1 MLPILP
7 DSPSSV
13 LQLLNADKKA
23 LNSFA
28 QRIITDV
35 QGGHEN
41 PLEIHIL
48 LKKYEYVLEEIKK
61 GIKEN
66 LINEVSKYGDKP
78 FEYAGAEVHH
88 TPTATSY
95 DFSNCGDGQYDWL
108 DNQVKGLIEQRKER
122 ETFLKSITQPIT
134 VVNETT
140 GEMETLSAPN
150 KKVSM
155 GVKVTLK

>member
-23 LNSFA
+23 LNQFA

-35 QGGHEN
+35 QGGYEN
-41 PLEIHIL
+41 PLEIHVL
-48 LKKYEYVLEEIKK
+48 LKKYDYVLEEIKK

-66 LINEVSKYGDKP
+66 LITEVAKYGDKP

-95 DFSNCGDGQYDWL
+95 DFDHCGDTEWETL
-108 DNQVKGLIEQRKER
+108 DSEVKALTDKRKKR
-122 ETFLKSITQPIT
+122 EEFLKAISQPVTI
-134 VVNETT
+134 VNELT
-140 GEMETLSAPN
+140 GEMETISAPI
-150 KKVSM
+150 KKQAM